1 MSGLD
6 DRLSHLSVS
15 EIHEVLTR
23 RQVVGRRT
31 VEHLLRDPRAGV
43 RALGQRYLDR
53 VRAIERERARVRRL
67 LATERELLEAEGRSR
82 ATPVAVV
89 AGVDEVGMAPLA
101 GPVVAAAVVLP
112 EGWIVPAL
120 DDSKRVEPAL
130 RVLLDREI
138 RAVALAV
145 GVGVVSERVIDRINI
160 YQAGLL
166 AMRLAL
172 SRLAVPFDLALLD
185 GRPPR
190 TFPVPHR
197 AVVGG
202 DARVRSIAAAS
213 IVAKVARDRLLADCH
228 RRWPE
233 YGFDTNKGYPTA
245 QHMEALR
252 AHGMCPIHR
261 LSFPRVW
268 EEADAMGPLYRDLCD
283 RLAAADSP
291 ASLESAEF
299 AFDAARASLHASEE
313 KLLQRLLE
321 SRREALAE
329 LQGTL

>member
-6 DRLSHLSVS
+6 DRLSRLSVS

-23 RQVVGRRT
+23 RHSVGRKT

-43 RALGQRYLDR
+43 RALGERYR
-53 VRAIERERARVRRL
+53 EHVRAIERERARVRRL
-67 LATERELLEAEGRSR
+67 LAAERELLEAEAHSR
-82 ATPVAVV
+82 ASRVAVV

-101 GPVVAAAVVLP
+101 GPVVAAAVILP

-120 DDSKRVEPAL
+120 DDSKRVEPAV
-130 RVLLDREI
+130 REALDREI
-138 RAVALAV
+138 RGAALAV

-172 SRLAVPFDLALLD
+172 SRLPIPFDLALLD
-185 GRPPR
+185 GRSPR

-228 RRWPE
+228 RRWPV

-245 QHMEALR
+245 YHMQALR
-252 AHGMCPIHR
+252 VHGLSPIHR

-268 EEADAMGPLYRDLCD
+268 EEADAMGPLYRELRD
-283 RLAAADSP
+283 RLAEADSP

-321 SRREALAE
+321 SRRETLAE
-329 LQGTL
+329 LGATL

>member
-1 MSGLD
+1 MSGLEGRLA
-6 DRLSHLSVS
+6 RLSVPEISQILS
-15 EIHEVLTR
+15 R
-23 RQVVGRRT
+23 RQAVGRHT
-31 VEHLLRDPRAGV
+31 ALHLRRDPRASV
-43 RALGQRYLDR
+43 RALGERYLER
-53 VRAIERERARVRRL
+53 VRAAEREKARVRRL
-67 LATERELLEAEGRSR
+67 LGTERELLEAEAQRRGDRV
-82 ATPVAVV
+82 TVV

-112 EGWIVPAL
+112 DGWIVAEL
-120 DDSKRVEPAL
+120 DDSKRVDPAT
-130 RVLLDREI
+130 REALDREI
-138 RAVALAV
+138 RGVALAV

-197 AVVGG
+197 AVIGG

-228 RRWPE
+228 RRWPH
-233 YGFDTNKGYPTA
+233 YSFDTNKGYPTA
-245 QHMEALR
+245 QHMAALR
-252 AHGMCPIHR
+252 AHGLSPIHR

-268 EEADAMGPLYRDLCD
+268 EEADAMGPLYRELCG
-283 RLAAADSP
+283 RLTGADSA

-329 LQGTL
+329 LGATL

>member
-1 MSGLD
+1 
-6 DRLSHLSVS
+6 
-15 EIHEVLTR
+15 
-23 RQVVGRRT
+23 
-31 VEHLLRDPRAGV
+31 
-43 RALGQRYLDR
+43 
-53 VRAIERERARVRRL
+53 
-67 LATERELLEAEGRSR
+67 
-82 ATPVAVV
+82 VAVV
-89 AGVDEVGMAPLA
+89 AGVDEAGMAPLA

-112 EGWIVPAL
+112 DGWIVAEL
-120 DDSKRVEPAL
+120 DDSKRVDPFTREA
-130 RVLLDREI
+130 LDREI
-138 RAVALAV
+138 RSVALAV

-172 SRLAVPFDLALLD
+172 SRVSAPFDLALLD

-197 AVVGG
+197 AVIGG

-213 IVAKVARDRLLADCH
+213 IIAKVARDRLLADCH
-228 RRWPE
+228 RRWPQ
-233 YGFDTNKGYPTA
+233 YGFDTNKGYMTP
-245 QHMEALR
+245 QHVSALR
-252 AHGMCPIHR
+252 QHGLSPIHR

-283 RLAAADSP
+283 RLTAADSA

-321 SRREALAE
+321 SRRESLAE
-329 LQGTL
+329 VGATL

>member
-6 DRLSHLSVS
+6 ARLARLSVN
-15 EIHEVLTR
+15 EISAILGR
-23 RQVVGRRT
+23 RQVVGRQT
-31 VEHLLRDPRAGV
+31 VEHLLDDPRASV
-43 RALGQRYLDR
+43 RALGERYLER
-53 VRAIERERARVRRL
+53 VRAAEREKARVRRL
-67 LATERELLEAEGRSR
+67 LGTERDLLEAEGRLR
-82 ATPVAVV
+82 GDPVTVV
-89 AGVDEVGMAPLA
+89 AGVDEAGMAPLA

-112 EGWIVPAL
+112 DGWIVAEL
-120 DDSKRVEPAL
+120 DDSKRVDPLTRDA
-130 RVLLDREI
+130 LDREI
-138 RAVALAV
+138 RGVALAV

-172 SRLAVPFDLALLD
+172 SRLSAPFDLALLD

-197 AVVGG
+197 AVIGG

-213 IVAKVARDRLLADCH
+213 IIAKVARDRLLADCH
-228 RRWPE
+228 RRWPQ
-233 YGFDTNKGYPTA
+233 YGFDTNKGYMTP
-245 QHMEALR
+245 QHVSALR
-252 AHGMCPIHR
+252 QHGLSPIHR

-268 EEADAMGPLYRDLCD
+268 EEADAMGPLYRDLCN
-283 RLAAADSP
+283 RLTAADSA

-313 KLLQRLLE
+313 KLLQRLLD

-329 LQGTL
+329 LGATL

>member
-6 DRLSHLSVS
+6 ERLACLSVP
-15 EIHEVLTR
+15 EISTILNR
-23 RQVVGRRT
+23 RQVVGRHT
-31 VEHLLRDPRAGV
+31 VEHLLRDPRASV
-43 RALGQRYLDR
+43 RSLGERYLER
-53 VRAIERERARVRRL
+53 VRGAERERARLRRL
-67 LATERELLEAEGRSR
+67 LGNERDLLDAEARLRGERV
-82 ATPVAVV
+82 TVV
-89 AGVDEVGMAPLA
+89 AGVDEAGMAPLA

-112 EGWIVPAL
+112 DGWIVAEL
-120 DDSKRVEPAL
+120 DDSKRVDHATREA
-130 RVLLDREI
+130 LDREI
-138 RAVALAV
+138 RVVALAV

-172 SRLAVPFDLALLD
+172 SRLAAPFDLALLD

-228 RRWPE
+228 RRWPQ
-233 YGFDTNKGYPTA
+233 YGFDTNKGYPTP
-245 QHMEALR
+245 QHMGALR
-252 AHGMCPIHR
+252 KHGLSPIHR

-268 EEADAMGPLYRDLCD
+268 EEADAMGPLYRELCD
-283 RLAAADSP
+283 RLAGADS
-291 ASLESAEF
+291 AATLESAEF

-321 SRREALAE
+321 SRREALSSRSSSW
-329 LQGTL
+329 

>member
-6 DRLSHLSVS
+6 ARLARLSVT
-15 EIHEVLTR
+15 EISAILDR
-23 RQVVGRRT
+23 RRAIGRQT
-31 VEHLLRDPRAGV
+31 VEHLLHDSRAGV
-43 RALGQRYLDR
+43 RALGERYLER
-53 VRAIERERARVRRL
+53 VRAAEREKARVRRL
-67 LATERELLEAEGRSR
+67 LGTERELLEAECRLRGDR
-82 ATPVAVV
+82 VAVV
-89 AGVDEVGMAPLA
+89 AGVDEAGMAPLA

-112 EGWIVPAL
+112 DGWIVAEL
-120 DDSKRVEPAL
+120 DDSKRVDPAM
-130 RVLLDREI
+130 REILDREI
-138 RAVALAV
+138 RGVALAV

-172 SRLAVPFDLALLD
+172 SRISAPFDLALLD

-197 AVVGG
+197 AVIGG

-213 IVAKVARDRLLADCH
+213 IIAKVARDRLLADCH
-228 RRWPE
+228 RRWPQ
-233 YGFDTNKGYPTA
+233 YGFDTNKGYMTP
-245 QHMEALR
+245 QHVSALR
-252 AHGMCPIHR
+252 EHGLSPIHR

-283 RLAAADSP
+283 RLTAADS
-291 ASLESAEF
+291 AGSLESAEF

-329 LQGTL
+329 LGATL

>member
-1 MSGLD
+1 VSGLD
-6 DRLSHLSVS
+6 ARLARLSVT
-15 EIHEVLTR
+15 EISAILDR
-23 RQVVGRRT
+23 RRAIGRQT
-31 VEHLLRDPRAGV
+31 VEHLLHDSRAGV
-43 RALGQRYLDR
+43 RALGERYLER
-53 VRAIERERARVRRL
+53 VRAAEREKARVRRL
-67 LATERELLEAEGRSR
+67 LGTERELLEAECRLRGDR
-82 ATPVAVV
+82 VAVV
-89 AGVDEVGMAPLA
+89 AGVDEAGMAPLA

-112 EGWIVPAL
+112 DGWIVAEL
-120 DDSKRVEPAL
+120 DDSKRVDPAT
-130 RVLLDREI
+130 REILDREI
-138 RAVALAV
+138 RGVALAV

-172 SRLAVPFDLALLD
+172 SRISAPFDLALLD

-197 AVVGG
+197 AVIGG

-213 IVAKVARDRLLADCH
+213 IIAKVARDRLLADCH
-228 RRWPE
+228 HRWPQ
-233 YGFDTNKGYPTA
+233 YGFDTNKGYMTP
-245 QHMEALR
+245 QHVSALR
-252 AHGMCPIHR
+252 EHGLSPIHR

-283 RLAAADSP
+283 RLTAADS
-291 ASLESAEF
+291 AGSLESAEF

-329 LQGTL
+329 LGATL

>member
-1 MSGLD
+1 VSGLD
-6 DRLSHLSVS
+6 ARLARLSVP
-15 EIHEVLTR
+15 EINEILNG
-23 RQVVGRRT
+23 RQAVGRQT
-31 VEHLLRDPRAGV
+31 VEHLLCDPRASV
-43 RALGQRYLDR
+43 RALGERYRERLL
-53 VRAIERERARVRRL
+53 ATERERARVRRL
-67 LATERELLEAEGRSR
+67 LATERDLLEAEAQRRGERV
-82 ATPVAVV
+82 TVV
-89 AGVDEVGMAPLA
+89 AGVDEAGMAPLA

-112 EGWIVPAL
+112 EGWIVAEL
-120 DDSKRVEPAL
+120 DDSKRVDPAT
-130 RVLLDREI
+130 RQVLDREI
-138 RAVALAV
+138 RGVALAV

-172 SRLAVPFDLALLD
+172 SRLSAPFDLALLD

-197 AVVGG
+197 SVIGG

-213 IVAKVARDRLLADCH
+213 IVAKVARDRLLVDCH
-228 RRWPE
+228 RRWPQ
-233 YGFDTNKGYPTA
+233 YGFDTNKGYMTPY
-245 QHMEALR
+245 HVSALR
-252 AHGMCPIHR
+252 EHGLSPIHR

-268 EEADAMGPLYRDLCD
+268 EEADAMGPLYRELCD
-283 RLAAADSP
+283 RLAGADSA

-321 SRREALAE
+321 SRRETLAE
-329 LQGTL
+329 LGATL

>member
-6 DRLSHLSVS
+6 GRLARLSVTEIS
-15 EIHEVLTR
+15 EILSHR
-23 RQVVGRRT
+23 HAVGRQT
-31 VEHLLRDPRAGV
+31 IEHLLRDSRASV
-43 RALGQRYLDR
+43 RALGERYLER
-53 VRAIERERARVRRL
+53 IRGAERERARVRRL
-67 LATERELLEAEGRSR
+67 LGTERELLDAEALLRGERV
-82 ATPVAVV
+82 TVV
-89 AGVDEVGMAPLA
+89 AGVDEAGMAPLA

-112 EGWIVPAL
+112 DGWIVAEL
-120 DDSKRVEPAL
+120 DDSKRVDPAT
-130 RVLLDREI
+130 REALDREI
-138 RAVALAV
+138 RGVALAV

-172 SRLAVPFDLALLD
+172 SRLTAPFDLALLD

-197 AVVGG
+197 AVIGG

-213 IVAKVARDRLLADCH
+213 IIAKVARDRLLADCH
-228 RRWPE
+228 RRWPQ
-233 YGFDTNKGYPTA
+233 YGFDTNKGYPTPH
-245 QHMEALR
+245 HMGALR
-252 AHGMCPIHR
+252 EHGLSPIHR

-268 EEADAMGPLYRDLCD
+268 EEADAMGPLYRELCD
-283 RLAAADSP
+283 RLAGADS
-291 ASLESAEF
+291 AATLESAEF

-329 LQGTL
+329 LGATL

>member
-6 DRLSHLSVS
+6 ARLSRLSVT
-15 EIHEVLTR
+15 EISEVLSR
-23 RQVVGRRT
+23 RQVVGRQT
-31 VEHLLRDPRAGV
+31 ALHLLRDPRASVRGLGERYLEQV
-43 RALGQRYLDR
+43 RAAEREQVR
-53 VRAIERERARVRRL
+53 VRLL
-67 LATERELLEAEGRSR
+67 LATERDLIEAEARLRGERV
-82 ATPVAVV
+82 TVV
-89 AGVDEVGMAPLA
+89 AGVDEAGMAPLA

-112 EGWIVPAL
+112 DGWIVAGL
-120 DDSKRVEPAL
+120 DDSKRVDPAT
-130 RVLLDREI
+130 RETLDREI
-138 RAVALAV
+138 RGVALAI

-172 SRLAVPFDLALLD
+172 SRLAAPFDLALLD

-197 AVVGG
+197 AVIGG

-228 RRWPE
+228 RRWPQ
-233 YGFDTNKGYPTA
+233 YGFDTNKGYLTP
-245 QHMEALR
+245 QHVAALR
-252 AHGMCPIHR
+252 KHGLSPIHR

-268 EEADAMGPLYRDLCD
+268 EEADAMGPLYRELCS
-283 RLAAADSP
+283 RLTAADSA

-313 KLLQRLLE
+313 KLLQRMLE

-329 LQGTL
+329 LGATL

>member
-1 MSGLD
+1 VSGLD
-6 DRLSHLSVS
+6 ARLARLSVT
-15 EIHEVLTR
+15 EISAILDR
-23 RQVVGRRT
+23 RRAIGRQT
-31 VEHLLRDPRAGV
+31 VEHLLHDSRAGV
-43 RALGQRYLDR
+43 RALGERYLER
-53 VRAIERERARVRRL
+53 VRAAEREKARVRRL
-67 LATERELLEAEGRSR
+67 LGTERELLEAECRLRGDR
-82 ATPVAVV
+82 VAVV
-89 AGVDEVGMAPLA
+89 AGVDEAGMAPLA

-112 EGWIVPAL
+112 DGWIVAEL
-120 DDSKRVEPAL
+120 DDSKRVDPAM
-130 RVLLDREI
+130 REILDREI
-138 RAVALAV
+138 RGVALAV

-172 SRLAVPFDLALLD
+172 SRISAPFDLALLD

-197 AVVGG
+197 AVIGG

-213 IVAKVARDRLLADCH
+213 IIAKVARDRLLADCH
-228 RRWPE
+228 RRWPQ
-233 YGFDTNKGYPTA
+233 YGFDTNKGYMTP
-245 QHMEALR
+245 QHVSALR
-252 AHGMCPIHR
+252 EHGLSPIHR

-283 RLAAADSP
+283 RLTAADS
-291 ASLESAEF
+291 AGSLESAEF

-329 LQGTL
+329 LGATL